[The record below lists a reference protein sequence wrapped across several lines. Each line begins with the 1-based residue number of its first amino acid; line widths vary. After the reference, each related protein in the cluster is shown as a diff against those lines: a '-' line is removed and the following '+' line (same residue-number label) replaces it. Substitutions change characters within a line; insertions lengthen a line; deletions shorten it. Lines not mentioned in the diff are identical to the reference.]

1 MKNISD
7 FVSGVTLRER
17 EELER
22 SLLKGETIFWATKPV
37 ARLWSVDCIPL
48 MIFATFW
55 LGFIAFWTF
64 GALGM
69 PTSLEDL
76 SKIQPAQI
84 PFALFSIPFW
94 LVGIVLASSPWWR
107 RRKLERSLYV
117 LTNRRALIVQ
127 PGVFSWSVEVY
138 PLEED
143 MLLSRTAKPNGEGD
157 LVFAINYENRPA
169 TRSGFMSVPDV
180 QMAEQKLNEAMEA
193 KKAAEAPEA

>member
-1 MKNISD
+1 MSTISD

-22 SLLKGETIFWATKPV
+22 SLLRGESIFWATKPV
-37 ARLWSVDCIPL
+37 ARLWSVDCVPL
-48 MIFATFW
+48 MVFATFW

-69 PTSLEDL
+69 PTSLEDV

-94 LVGIVLASSPWWR
+94 LVGIGLASSPWWR
-107 RRKLERSLYV
+107 KRKLERSLYV

-127 PGVFSWSVEVY
+127 PGVFSWNVEVY

-157 LVFAINYENRPA
+157 LVFVINYENKPA
-169 TRSGFMSVPDV
+169 TKSGFMSVPDV
-180 QMAEQKLNEAMEA
+180 HLAETKLQEAIAA
-193 KKAAEAPEA
+193 KLGGEST